1 MSAPSASRSL
11 VTIDCDPQAPQTV
24 AAYLRV
30 EGDEAAFL
38 ETNTVN
44 TLPSLEAAL
53 AANGVAHEAVRWIVV
68 THVHLDHAGGASA
81 LLARC
86 PNATL
91 LAHPRA
97 ARHLID
103 PSRLVASAT
112 AVYGAEKFA
121 ELYGTIA
128 PAPESR
134 VRALADGE
142 TFPLG
147 NAELTVHHTRGHA
160 NHHFVVTDP
169 AMDTVFTGDSFGVVY
184 PQLQR
189 VGTYAL
195 ASTSPTDFDPEA
207 AHETIDRILAFGTRT
222 VHPTHFGPI
231 GDLPV
236 AAAQLHEWIDASARW
251 LDSAAENGQS
261 YEENKQVI
269 ERAMRSEMQRQAD
282 RIGLALGKEDWDLLA
297 LDLDLNSQGIAFVA
311 DRKQREKAKPA
322 S

>member
-1 MSAPSASRSL
+1 MSARSSRSL

-24 AAYLRV
+24 AAYLRL
-30 EGDEAAFL
+30 EGGEAAFV
-38 ETNTVN
+38 ETNTQK
-44 TLPSLEAAL
+44 TLPALEAAL
-53 AANGVAHEAVRWIVV
+53 VRSGVAPEAVRWIVV

-112 AVYGAEKFA
+112 GVYGAERFA
-121 ELYGTIA
+121 ELYGTIE
-128 PAPESR
+128 PAPEGR

-142 TFPLG
+142 TFALG
-147 NAELTVHHTRGHA
+147 NAELRVHHTRGHA
-160 NHHFVVTDP
+160 NHHFVVADP

-189 VGTYAL
+189 AGTYAL

-207 AHETIDRILAFGTRT
+207 AHETIDRIVGFGSRT
-222 VHPTHFGPI
+222 LHPTHFGAI
-231 GDLPV
+231 GDLPS

-251 LDSAAENGQS
+251 LDAASGSGQS
-261 YEENKQVI
+261 YEENKRII
-269 ERAMRSEMQRQAD
+269 ERAMHGEMQRQAD
-282 RIGLALGKEDWDLLA
+282 RVGLALGKEDWALLA

-311 DRKQREKAKPA
+311 GRNAGQQATPL